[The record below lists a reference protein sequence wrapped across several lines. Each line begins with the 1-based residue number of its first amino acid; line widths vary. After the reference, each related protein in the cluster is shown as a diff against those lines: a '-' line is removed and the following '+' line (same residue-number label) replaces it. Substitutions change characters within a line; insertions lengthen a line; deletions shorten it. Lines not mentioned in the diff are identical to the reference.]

1 LLRTRY
7 RGVGLFLSFTAS
19 REIVYHAGG
28 CGRAQIWRWAWGLG
42 GIRYKTAPWIS
53 ADPIWTVLFCARDFE
68 VQKLASSTWLLKTSL
83 ICNVQFS
90 KPLSSAPCLK
100 LDYPIV
106 FFDTTNTSDSKKGQ
120 SSEDGSNGQQYA
132 PFHTAKKMMASSK
145 FLSMSTE
152 RTRSRYVVFLLSH
165 RQYHPT
171 A

>member
-1 LLRTRY
+1 VGYDIRLR
-7 RGVGLFLSFTAS
+7 RGSARIRS
-19 REIVYHAGG
+19 
-28 CGRAQIWRWAWGLG
+28 GRFF
-42 GIRYKTAPWIS
+42 
-53 ADPIWTVLFCARDFE
+53 FCSRDFE
-68 VQKLASSTWLLKTSL
+68 VQKLSASHASSTWLLKRSL
-83 ICNVQFS
+83 VCNVQFS

-106 FFDTTNTSDSKKGQ
+106 FFDTTNTSDGRKGQ

-145 FLSMSTE
+145 FLSMSTGK
-152 RTRSRYVVFLLSH
+152 TRSRYVVVFLLSH